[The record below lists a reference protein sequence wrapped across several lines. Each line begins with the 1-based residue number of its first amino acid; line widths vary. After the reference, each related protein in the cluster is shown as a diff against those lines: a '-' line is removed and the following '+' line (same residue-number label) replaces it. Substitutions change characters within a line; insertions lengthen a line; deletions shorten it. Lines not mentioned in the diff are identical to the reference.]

1 MKYSWKKYFETL
13 RLLKLFIKSFVA
25 LFVDIALTLS
35 NSSFDLFL
43 FEVTFLFKCVSLSP
57 KSVFFTKTAIPVL
70 LAKFACA
77 NLAAKFYDVKLL
89 NSCVAIYLLLWL
101 WLTVISFPVTLIFVF

>member
-13 RLLKLFIKSFVA
+13 RLLKLFTKSFVA

-35 NSSFDLFL
+35 NSS

-77 NLAAKFYDVKLL
+77 NPAASFMML
-89 NSCVAIYLLLWL
+89 NY
-101 WLTVISFPVTLIFVF
+101 

>member
-13 RLLKLFIKSFVA
+13 RLLKLFTKSFVA

-35 NSSFDLFL
+35 NSS

-77 NLAAKFYDVKLL
+77 NLAASFMML
-89 NSCVAIYLLLWL
+89 NY
-101 WLTVISFPVTLIFVF
+101 